1 MIVLYILLAIVI
13 LLVMVVIHEFGH
25 YVAGKLLKFKINE
38 FSVGFGPKIFSKK
51 KKNGEVF
58 SLRAIPLGGFCAFEG
73 ETESD
78 ADKLLAPQSTED
90 TNAVSGEENTSVS
103 PQISADESVEK
114 ENADTEK
121 SNVPTENSE
130 EPIETEKP
138 RSFMD
143 EKPWKR
149 IIVLIAGG
157 VFNLV
162 SAVIFSIFFIAIV
175 GYATPTV
182 VERYVSPDT
191 GNIYC
196 EALREGDEIIA
207 VNGKN
212 INVMNSFEDYTS
224 KLKAGDKVVLTVIRN
239 GEKLPVELLYQ
250 TIKPSE
256 EAEAYTGFGFMSESK
271 YGNQKFGKRLGDAFV
286 YCVPFTAKLSWTILG
301 SFFQLFTGKVPIT
314 DISGPIGTV
323 GMMAEITQMDWRNIF
338 ILLPLIA
345 SNLGL
350 FNLLPIPA
358 LDGSKVVFT
367 VIEWIRR
374 KPINRKV
381 EGYIHTIGILVLMA
395 LVVIVDV
402 VNLIL
407 RFV

>member
-58 SLRAIPLGGFCAFEG
+58 SLRLIPLGGFCAFEG

-78 ADKLLAPQSTED
+78 ADKLLAPEATSDGSAASE
-90 TNAVSGEENTSVS
+90 GTSVS
-103 PQISADESVEK
+103 SETPAK
-114 ENADTEK
+114 ENRVQESGAAEK
-121 SNVPTENSE
+121 VNAPTENSE
-130 EPIETEKP
+130 NANTTEKP
-138 RSFMD
+138 RAFVD

-149 IIVLIAGG
+149 IIVLLAGG
-157 VFNLV
+157 VFNLL
-162 SAVIFSIFFIAIV
+162 SALIFSIFFIAIV

-182 VERYVSPDT
+182 VERYAIPDT
-191 GNIYC
+191 ENSYYC
-196 EALREGDEIIA
+196 EELREGDEIIA
-207 VNGKN
+207 VNGKK
-212 INVMNSFEDYTS
+212 ISVMNSFQDYTS
-224 KLKAGDKVVLTVIRN
+224 KLKAGDTVVLTVIRD
-239 GEKLPVELLYQ
+239 GKKLDVTLLCQ
-250 TIKPSE
+250 SIKTSE
-256 EAEAYTGFGFMSESK
+256 DAEPYTGFGFMSENR
-271 YGNQKFGKRLGDAFV
+271 YGNDNFGKRLGDAFV

-323 GMMAEITQMDWRNIF
+323 GMMAQITQMDWRNVF

-367 VIEWIRR
+367 IIEWIRK

-381 EGYIHTIGILVLMA
+381 EGYIHTIGIIVLMA
-395 LVVIVDV
+395 LVVIVDI